1 MPEGLTTNAEKVFKV
16 MIAAGLVSEDK
27 MMDAQRITN
36 MAKLPK
42 AQTMNALQEL
52 EKKGYAK
59 RKARDKSAGY
69 FLTKTQ

>member
-1 MPEGLTTNAEKVFKV
+1 MPEGLTANAEKVFKI
-16 MIAAGLVSEDK
+16 MKDAGIVSEDK

-36 MAKLPK
+36 MSRLPK
-42 AQTMNALQEL
+42 AHCMNALQEL

-69 FLTKTQ
+69 YLTKTQ

>member
-1 MPEGLTTNAEKVFKV
+1 MPEGLSTNAEKVFKAMV
-16 MIAAGLVSEDK
+16 TAGLVGEEK

-36 MAKLPK
+36 MSRLPK

-52 EKKGYAK
+52 EKKGYVK
-59 RKARDKSAGY
+59 RKAREKSAGY

>member
-1 MPEGLTTNAEKVFKV
+1 MPEGLTPNAEKVFKAMV
-16 MIAAGLVSEDK
+16 AAGLVGEEK

-36 MAKLPK
+36 MSKLPK

-52 EKKGYAK
+52 ERKGYAK
-59 RKARDKSAGY
+59 RKAREKSAGY

>member
-1 MPEGLTTNAEKVFKV
+1 MPERLTTNAEKVFKA
-16 MIAAGLVSEDK
+16 MLAAGLVSEDK
-27 MMDAQRITN
+27 MMDAQRITD

>member
-1 MPEGLTTNAEKVFKV
+1 MPEGLTPNAEKVFKAMV
-16 MIAAGLVSEDK
+16 AAGLVGEAK

-36 MAKLPK
+36 MSKLPK

-52 EKKGYAK
+52 ERKGYAK
-59 RKARDKSAGY
+59 RKAREKSAGY

>member
-1 MPEGLTTNAEKVFKV
+1 MPEGLTTNAEKIFKV
-16 MIAAGLVSEDK
+16 MLTAGLVNEDK

>member
-1 MPEGLTTNAEKVFKV
+1 
-16 MIAAGLVSEDK
+16 

-36 MAKLPK
+36 MSKLPK

-69 FLTKTQ
+69 YLTKTQ